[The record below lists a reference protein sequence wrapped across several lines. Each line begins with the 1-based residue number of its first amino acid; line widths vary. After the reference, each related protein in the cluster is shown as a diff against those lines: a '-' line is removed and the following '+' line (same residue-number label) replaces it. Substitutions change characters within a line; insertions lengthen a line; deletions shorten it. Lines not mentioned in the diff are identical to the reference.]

1 MCGRSEEKRGVEGA
15 VGVGVRTGRRLVG
28 EGEAM
33 VSIRAQN
40 LSKDSVRGPRA
51 GDSSHGI
58 DASPG
63 REWRRWYIL
72 KRTCLPEEVWNML

>member
-1 MCGRSEEKRGVEGA
+1 MCGRSEVRRGVKSV
-15 VGVGVRTGRRLVG
+15 VGVGVWAGRRLLG

-40 LSKDSVRGPRA
+40 LSKERGRGPRE
-51 GDSSHGI
+51 GDNSHGI

-63 REWRRWYIL
+63 REWRRWYIS
-72 KRTCLPEEVWNML
+72 KRTCLPEEV